1 MLREVTEPTLG
12 QRVICKAGLVPTS
25 ASSLHIYTVS
35 MFMDVNPTPGGVNG
49 EVPGS
54 QGKQLQRGCIPG
66 DVREHNL

>member
-1 MLREVTEPTLG
+1 M
-12 QRVICKAGLVPTS
+12 PTS
-25 ASSLHIYTVS
+25 ALSLHIYTVS

-54 QGKQLQRGCIPG
+54 RGKRLQRGCIPG